1 MMVRVILIFQEKKN
15 IFRWQCPK
23 YNFFSFWK
31 WIFIYPKHSF
41 NKLFI
46 IPNNIQWYKIRRVLI
61 DLIFFFYFH
70 FFESIFCFWYF
81 LERGGGA
88 ERGVWTFKIFQYFR
102 LSLIMSIYDVC
113 SSQVFSCH
121 WIEINPKLLRIW
133 YLFTQETRRF
143 VCHLTV

>member
-1 MMVRVILIFQEKKN
+1 MMVRVIFQGKKKTFSDDYARNIIF
-15 IFRWQCPK
+15 
-23 YNFFSFWK
+23 FWK

-46 IPNNIQWYKIRRVLI
+46 IPNDINWYKIRRVLI

-70 FFESIFCFWYF
+70 YFESIFCFWYF
-81 LERGGGA
+81 FWKGGGSA
-88 ERGVWTFKIFQYFR
+88 ERGVWTFKNFQYFR
-102 LSLIMSIYDVC
+102 LCLIISIYDVC

-121 WIEINPKLLRIW
+121 WIEINPKLLRIR

>member
-1 MMVRVILIFQEKKN
+1 MMVRVILIFQEKKT
-15 IFRWQCPK
+15 
-23 YNFFSFWK
+23 FSDDYARNKKLFWK

-46 IPNNIQWYKIRRVLI
+46 IPNDINGYKVRRVLI

-70 FFESIFCFWYF
+70 YFESIFCFWYFF

-88 ERGVWTFKIFQYFR
+88 ERGVWTFKNFQYFR
-102 LSLIMSIYDVC
+102 LNLIMSIYDVC

-133 YLFTQETRRF
+133 NLFTQETRLF